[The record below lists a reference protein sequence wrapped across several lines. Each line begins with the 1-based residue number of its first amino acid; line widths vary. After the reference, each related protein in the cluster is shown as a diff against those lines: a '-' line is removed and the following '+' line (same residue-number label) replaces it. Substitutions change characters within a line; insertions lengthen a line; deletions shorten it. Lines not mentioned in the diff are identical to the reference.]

1 MEKIFMNTKNS
12 KINDPHK
19 FVLSLPQGLHLR
31 SLNKHVPLIN
41 WSIYY
46 TCKNMSQQY
55 KNKKLQILAPTWN
68 DELEL
73 TDGSYSMSDIQDHW
87 VHHKKAQKNNLVSF
101 YSYLHETD

>member
-31 SLNKHVPLIN
+31 SLNKHVPIQNL
-41 WSIYY
+41 SIYY

-55 KNKKLQILAPTWN
+55 KNNKL
-68 DELEL
+68 
-73 TDGSYSMSDIQDHW
+73 
-87 VHHKKAQKNNLVSF
+87 
-101 YSYLHETD
+101 